1 MTTFRAAVLAFPLF
15 AITAC
20 MTSGKKEQYVE
31 GKDVW
36 TKPRIPHA
44 AERTPTSAANYI
56 AEIENTRGGK
66 IGGVIAGREIA
77 DAKAKMEKIF
87 EFARAN
93 PHEFFAQLRS
103 ERPIL
108 SMKGAQGTVL
118 GKAVNIPNIF
128 LVTRYA
134 DVKEILDHNTAFS
147 VKPYSAIMD
156 ATVGS
161 PYMLGREQT
170 SANEEKPGM
179 RRALHGKNDLNRVR
193 AIVKSLAQRAIAQGA
208 KDGEIDV
215 VKSVTRSVPLGLNE
229 EYFGF
234 NGPSREASARWS
246 RATQHAFFHNP
257 FRDDKVNKASVQAGK
272 EMREFISGVLVPQ
285 RRQELANGRPANDTV
300 SQVLKMSAIHGQF
313 GLSDDR
319 IVANIIGLLV
329 GSVETTSAAI
339 AQSLQFLMENPGIM
353 AEARRAAL
361 SGDDERLSKIVWEA
375 LRFDMVNPWLGRYS
389 EEDFVIARGTD
400 RETLIPKGSLVLA
413 STESAMW
420 DEEVFPN
427 ASSFVVN
434 RDQSKFMHLGYGYH
448 RCLGDDVSLVMVP
461 ETIKQILLLKN
472 IRKVN
477 GKSKI
482 DQADGPFPES
492 YVLAFDQEQPNIVSE
507 TSAQKMRS
515 AAKALGLE
523 VWASGKFVTMPE
535 RREAVQA
542 LKQLSNAK
550 VVPRREAIDKLPPI
564 VTKAVESFTDAERQE
579 ACSER
584 NPKSK
589 EVFPNP
595 VDRNNYCAVNMGFR
609 SCYFIERLIAGQSS
623 FTSYYHCAYGKNLLS
638 ARERD
643 DFKQKMSHLDQFYF
657 LNLEEGP
664 VK

>member
-1 MTTFRAAVLAFPLF
+1 MTTFRAAILALPLF
-15 AITAC
+15 AVTAC
-20 MTSGKKEQYVE
+20 MTSGKKHSFVE
-31 GKDVW
+31 GKDFW
-36 TKPRIPHA
+36 ANPRIPQA
-44 AERTPTSAANYI
+44 AERTPTSSVDYI
-56 AEIENTRGGK
+56 AEIENARGGK

-93 PHEFFAQLRS
+93 PHGFFGQLRR
-103 ERPIL
+103 EKPIL
-108 SMKGAQGTVL
+108 STKGAQGKVL

-147 VKPYSAIMD
+147 VKPYAAIMD

-161 PYMLGREQT
+161 PYLLGREQT

-179 RRALHGKNDLNRVR
+179 RHALHGKNDLKRVR
-193 AIVKSLAQRAIAQGA
+193 AIVKSLAQRAIAERA

-215 VKSVTRSVPLGLNE
+215 VKSITRSVPLGLNE

-257 FRDDKVNKASVQAGK
+257 FRDEKVNKASVQAGK

-300 SQVLKMSAIHGQF
+300 SQVLQTSHIHSQF

-329 GSVETTSAAI
+329 GSVE
-339 AQSLQFLMENPGIM
+339 SLQFLMENPGIL
-353 AEARRAAL
+353 AEAQRAARD
-361 SGDDERLSKIVWEA
+361 GDDERLSKIVWEA
-375 LRFDMVNPWLGRYS
+375 LRFDTVNPWLGRYS
-389 EEDFVIARGTD
+389 EEDYVVARGTE

-420 DEEVFPN
+420 DEDVFPQP
-427 ASSFVVN
+427 SSFVIN

-472 IRKVN
+472 LRK
-477 GKSKI
+477 
-482 DQADGPFPES
+482 AD
-492 YVLAFDQEQPNIVSE
+492 A
-507 TSAQKMRS
+507 
-515 AAKALGLE
+515 
-523 VWASGKFVTMPE
+523 
-535 RREAVQA
+535 
-542 LKQLSNAK
+542 
-550 VVPRREAIDKLPPI
+550 
-564 VTKAVESFTDAERQE
+564 
-579 ACSER
+579 
-584 NPKSK
+584 
-589 EVFPNP
+589 
-595 VDRNNYCAVNMGFR
+595 
-609 SCYFIERLIAGQSS
+609 
-623 FTSYYHCAYGKNLLS
+623 
-638 ARERD
+638 
-643 DFKQKMSHLDQFYF
+643 
-657 LNLEEGP
+657 
-664 VK
+664 

>member
-1 MTTFRAAVLAFPLF
+1 MTTFRAAVLALPLF
-15 AITAC
+15 AVTAC
-20 MTSGKKEQYVE
+20 MTSGKKDQYVE
-31 GKDVW
+31 GKDIW

-44 AERTPTSAANYI
+44 ADRTPTSSTNYI
-56 AEIENTRGGK
+56 AEIESARGGK
-66 IGGVIAGREIA
+66 IGSVIAGHDIT

-87 EFARAN
+87 EFARTN
-93 PHEFFAQLRS
+93 PHEFFAQLRR

-108 SMKGAQGTVL
+108 STKGAQGKVL

-134 DVKEILDHNTAFS
+134 DVKEVLDHNTAFS
-147 VKPYSAIMD
+147 VKPYAAIMD

-179 RRALHGKNDLNRVR
+179 RRALHGKNDLVRVR
-193 AIVKSLAQRAIAQGA
+193 AIIKSLAQRAITEGS

-215 VKSVTRSVPLGLNE
+215 VKSITRSVPLGLNE

-257 FRDDKVNKASVQAGK
+257 FRDEKVNKASVQAGK

-300 SQVLKMSAIHGQF
+300 SQVLKMSHIHTQF

-339 AQSLQFLMENPGIM
+339 AQSLQFLMENPGIL
-353 AEARRAAL
+353 AEAQRAAQE
-361 SGDDERLSKIVWEA
+361 GDDVRFSKIVWEA

-389 EEDFVIARGTD
+389 EEDYVLARGTD

-420 DEEVFPN
+420 DEEVFPQS
-427 ASSFVVN
+427 SSFVIN

-472 IRKVN
+472 IRKAN

-482 DQADGPFPES
+482 DQDEGPFPES
-492 YVLAFDQEQPNIVSE
+492 YVLAYDQEKPNVVPE
-507 TSAQKMRS
+507 SAAQRVRS
-515 AAKALGLE
+515 AAKAMGLE
-523 VWASGKFVTMPE
+523 VWATGKLTTMPE
-535 RREAVQA
+535 RRVAIQS
-542 LKQLSNAK
+542 LKQLSQTK

-564 VTKAVESFTDAERQE
+564 VTKAVEAFTDAERQN
-579 ACSER
+579 ACAEM

-609 SCYFIERLIAGQSS
+609 SCYFIERLVAGQSA

-643 DFKQKMSHLDQFYF
+643 DFKQQMKHLDQFYF